1 MKGED
6 RGRRMR
12 RLSESERALW
22 RKVQRSVRPLHG
34 PPPPPLS
41 PDPAADAGAPGRAGE
56 TGTAHTASSSAQP
69 APASQAGSA
78 KRGGT
83 RPPAAAGGSAGA
95 VAPPPPAKAPR
106 LTPVSAPAPASAPA
120 TASPSGIDRKTR
132 RGLARGSVPVE
143 ARLDLHGL
151 TQADAY
157 RELRRFL
164 VDAQAR
170 GLRHVLVITG
180 KGRQPSETGEGGVL
194 RRAVPEWLRQP
205 ELRPYVAMVG
215 AAAAGHGGD
224 GALYLR
230 LARPGPP
237 RRR

>member
-1 MKGED
+1 MRGGD
-6 RGRRMR
+6 RGRHLR
-12 RLSESERALW
+12 RLSDCERALW
-22 RKVQRSVRPLHG
+22 RQVLRSVRPLRG
-34 PPPPPLS
+34 ASPPS
-41 PDPAADAGAPGRAGE
+41 DPEAEAGAGAPGEA
-56 TGTAHTASSSAQP
+56 ASAAVPGQP
-69 APASQAGSA
+69 QAPG
-78 KRGGT
+78 
-83 RPPAAAGGSAGA
+83 AAPEPQSAGRRA
-95 VAPPPPAKAPR
+95 IAPSPR
-106 LTPVSAPAPASAPA
+106 PASAHVSSMS
-120 TASPSGIDRKTR
+120 TSLSDLDRKTR

-151 TQADAY
+151 TQTDAY
-157 RELRRFL
+157 RELRQFL
-164 VDAQAR
+164 VHAQAR

-180 KGRQPSETGEGGVL
+180 KGRRPNDIGEAGVL

-230 LARPGPP
+230 LARPVPP